1 MAAQGLWGVPR
12 EYFQDGHVIFVVK
25 LLIEVLL
32 ELVVPDL
39 VVGTL
44 VGEVVYT
51 LVLQLVGEL
60 EQLVV
65 LCVDNDAVRG
75 HGSRSHD

>member
-1 MAAQGLWGVPR
+1 MAAEGLWGIPR
-12 EYFQDGHVIFVVK
+12 EHFQDGHVIFNVK

-39 VVGTL
+39 IIVTL
-44 VGEVVYT
+44 VGEVVHT
-51 LVLQLVGEL
+51 LVLQLVGKP

-65 LCVDNDAVRG
+65 LCVDNDPVRG